1 MDTVEVECD
10 ACNGSGYNQEALKYK
25 FKEKNI
31 KDIMCMTVNESLLFF
46 REPEI
51 VSVLEK
57 LQKVGLGYVA
67 LGQSLNTFSGGE
79 CQRLKLA
86 TELKTKGK
94 IYIFDEPTTGLHG
107 LDVQKL
113 LSVFNQLI
121 DTENSSVIIIEHNL
135 DIISQADWII
145 EIGPNAGKE
154 GGKIVYTGNAYN
166 LLNHASSITQIHLQ
180 KYINQ

>member
-1 MDTVEVECD
+1 M
-10 ACNGSGYNQEALKYK
+10 
-25 FKEKNI
+25 
-31 KDIMCMTVNESLLFF
+31 
-46 REPEI
+46 
-51 VSVLEK
+51 
-57 LQKVGLGYVA
+57 
-67 LGQSLNTFSGGE
+67 
-79 CQRLKLA
+79 
-86 TELKTKGK
+86 
-94 IYIFDEPTTGLHG
+94 HG

-166 LLNHASSITQIHLQ
+166 LLNHASSITQTHLQ